1 MSRISG
7 LNQVEFTS
15 CGFHKIWLMVV
26 LAVQS
31 GEYYVGF
38 RCLIL
43 ILVAE
48 SFFIVSGCRA
58 GGFTVQRRAANGG
71 FAMKVLSF
79 HLLASLAFFQGFL
92 LLKTIFFLG
101 RCIVTTTT
109 TTSTITFTTTTII
122 FEVRASQVVILLDTS
137 AAYIGAT
144 SFWARHD

>member
-1 MSRISG
+1 
-7 LNQVEFTS
+7 
-15 CGFHKIWLMVV
+15 MVV

-79 HLLASLAFFQGFL
+79 HLLASLAFLQGFL

>member
-7 LNQVEFTS
+7 LNQVEFTF

-79 HLLASLAFFQGFL
+79 HLLASLAFLQGFL